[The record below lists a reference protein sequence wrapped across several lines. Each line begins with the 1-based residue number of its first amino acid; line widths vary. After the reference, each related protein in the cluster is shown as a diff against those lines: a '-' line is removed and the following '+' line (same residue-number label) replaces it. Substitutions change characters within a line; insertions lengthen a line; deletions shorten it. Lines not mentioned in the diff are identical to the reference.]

1 MSARSSTKSTAAG
14 YRRRPP
20 QRRGPRAVPHHRIA
34 APACRPRRSRA
45 YVERLRD
52 GNPDATPAEI
62 VTKLE
67 KHYLAAVMAS
77 GAAVGSAAA
86 FPGIGTLVALS
97 AVAGETVVFLE
108 ATSVF
113 VLAVAEVHGIPA
125 DHRERRR
132 ALVLAVLVGEDS
144 KHAVADLIGPRPH
157 QRRVAG
163 RRRRDAAAARGVAI
177 EFAAAEVLRQALRTE
192 ARGARVR
199 QAAAGRHRCRRRR
212 LGQPDDGQE
221 DHRQRP
227 HGVRQPAAALA
238 GDAACAAVTAA
249 VEPRAQLTQRCAMT
263 ISRSACLTDAGSV
276 SL

>member
-1 MSARSSTKSTAAG
+1 MSARSKHQEPLPATVDDHPSAAV
-14 YRRRPP
+14 RALSHIIE
-20 QRRGPRAVPHHRIA
+20 RGARVQ
-34 APACRPRRSRA
+34 APAVRA

-86 FPGIGTLVALS
+86 FPGIGTLMALS
-97 AVAGETVVFLE
+97 AVAGETFVFLE

-144 KHAVADLIGPRPH
+144 KHAVADLIGP
-157 QRRVAG
+157 G
-163 RRRRDAAAARGVAI
+163 RTSGAWLADGAATLPLPAVSQLNSRL
-177 EFAAAEVLRQALRTE
+177 LRFFVKRYALK
-192 ARGARVR
+192 RGAIAFGKLLPVGIG
-199 QAAAGRHRCRRRR
+199 AVVGGC
-212 LGQPDDGQE
+212 GQPADGQE

-238 GDAACAAVTAA
+238 GDAARAAVAAA
-249 VEPRAQLTQRCAMT
+249 VEPHAQMTQRT
-263 ISRSACLTDAGSV
+263 Q
-276 SL
+276 